1 MHDPLFSMTCVQDN
15 YLQQISGQLAL
26 YKPLHAIPINLQN
39 WSEISGGGTGGIT
52 IGHQD
57 VNIKI
62 KNGAPYN
69 ANEHN
74 KCHAWSS

>member
-1 MHDPLFSMTCVQDN
+1 MHDPLFSMTYVQDN
-15 YLQQISGQLAL
+15 YLQQILWPISIIQAS
-26 YKPLHAIPINLQN
+26 AIPINLQN

-69 ANEHN
+69 ANEH